1 MISAKELEN
10 ALAKIVEATKICASK
25 PISKESKE
33 TLKKAVEILTMTT
46 QLAFGFEGTINEIKE
61 MLFQFLSGKNIMDEI
76 IFAGSKY
83 YQVHSNLYSN
93 CNVCILF
100 KGHDDSNSGIYFYSS
115 EKSIIIVSVEN
126 ISDEFKSSLDNL
138 AKDMAEKG
146 L

>member
-1 MISAKELEN
+1 MISAKELAN
-10 ALAKIVEATKICASK
+10 ALAKILEATKICASK

-61 MLFQFLSGKNIMDEI
+61 MLFQFLSGTNMDEI

-83 YQVHSNLYSN
+83 YQVRSNLYSN

-100 KGHDDSNSGIYFYSS
+100 KGHDDSNSGIYFYSTK
-115 EKSIIIVSVEN
+115 KSIITVSVEN

>member
-1 MISAKELEN
+1 MISAKELAN
-10 ALAKIVEATKICASK
+10 ALAKILEATKICASK

-46 QLAFGFEGTINEIKE
+46 QLAYGFEGTINEIKE
-61 MLFQFLSGKNIMDEI
+61 MLFQFLSGTNMDEI

-100 KGHDDSNSGIYFYSS
+100 KGHDDSNSGIYFYSTK
-115 EKSIIIVSVEN
+115 KSIIIVSVEN